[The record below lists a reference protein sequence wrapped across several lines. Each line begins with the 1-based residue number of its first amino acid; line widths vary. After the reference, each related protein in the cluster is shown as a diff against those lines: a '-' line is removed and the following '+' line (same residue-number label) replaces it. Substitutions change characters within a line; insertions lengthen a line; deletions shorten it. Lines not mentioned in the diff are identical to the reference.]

1 MEKKQKQPKPLPKRE
16 VLSPTKL
23 LVSIPATL
31 TSHMQHREKVVDA
44 IKAALGE
51 VPYTFDLPD
60 PNSLGGGFMVEAY
73 NKVADRVVAE
83 GFDYVL
89 IVESDV
95 VIPPNALSHLLEQNV
110 DVAVAVVPFHNYPKN
125 PALNKMY
132 KDIVCAGL
140 FLDPNDV
147 RPVTNGRLEDYKDK
161 VVTFKD
167 GLLVAGTGCI
177 LIKRCVFEQGIRFI
191 NNFSVA
197 SFDVYFWRDIRKA
210 GFSAAIDGYVVCEH
224 LGV

>member
-1 MEKKQKQPKPLPKRE
+1 
-16 VLSPTKL
+16 
-23 LVSIPATL
+23 
-31 TSHMQHREKVVDA
+31 MQHREKVVNA
-44 IKAALGE
+44 IKVALGE
-51 VPYTFDLPD
+51 IPYTFDLPD
-60 PNSLGGGFMVEAY
+60 PNSLGWGFVVDAY
-73 NKVADRVVAE
+73 NKIADRVAAE
-83 GFDYVL
+83 DFDYVL

-95 VIPPNALSHLLEQNV
+95 MIPPNTLPHLIEQNV
-110 DVAVAVVPFHNYPKN
+110 DVTVAVVPFHSYPKN
-125 PALNKMY
+125 PALNDMY
-132 KDIVCAGL
+132 KDIVCAGV
-140 FLDPNDV
+140 FLDPDDV
-147 RPVTNGRLEDYKDK
+147 RPVTNGKLEDYQDK
-161 VVTFKD
+161 VITFKH

>member
-1 MEKKQKQPKPLPKRE
+1 MEKKQKQSKSLPKPELP
-16 VLSPTKL
+16 SHPKL

-51 VPYTFDLPD
+51 DPYTFDLSE
-60 PNSLGGGFMVEAY
+60 PNSLGWDFVVDAY

-83 GFDYVL
+83 DFDYVL

-95 VIPPNALSHLLEQNV
+95 VVPKNAFSHLLEQNV
-110 DVAVAVVPFHNYPKN
+110 DVAVAVVPFHSYPKN
-125 PALNKMY
+125 PALNEMY
-132 KDIVCAGL
+132 KETVCAGV
-140 FLDPNDV
+140 FFDPNDV
-147 RPVTNGRLEDYKDK
+147 RPVTNGKLDEYKDK

-177 LIKRCVFEQGIRFI
+177 LIKRRVFEQEIRFI

-224 LGV
+224 LGD

>member
-1 MEKKQKQPKPLPKRE
+1 MEKKQKQTKSLPKRE
-16 VLSPTKL
+16 VPSNPKL

-31 TSHMQHREKVVDA
+31 TNHLQHREKVVDA

-51 VPYTFDLPD
+51 VPYIFDLSE
-60 PNSLGGGFMVEAY
+60 PNSLGWDFVVDAY

-95 VIPPNALSHLLEQNV
+95 VIPENAFSHLLEQNV
-110 DVAVAVVPFHNYPKN
+110 DVAVAVVPFHSYPKN
-125 PALNKMY
+125 PALNDMY
-132 KDIVCAGL
+132 KDIVCAGV
-140 FLDPNDV
+140 FLDPDDV
-147 RPVTNGRLEDYKDK
+147 RPVTNGKLDQYQEK

-167 GLLVAGTGCI
+167 GKLVAGTGCI
-177 LIKRCVFEQGIRFI
+177 LIKRSVFEGGIRFI

-210 GFSAAIDGYVVCEH
+210 GFSATIDGYVVCEH

>member
-16 VLSPTKL
+16 SLSYPKL

-31 TSHMQHREKVVDA
+31 TSHMQFRAQVVDA

-51 VPYTFDLPD
+51 VPYTFDLSE
-60 PNSLGGGFMVEAY
+60 PNSLGWGFVVDAY

-95 VIPPNALSHLLEQNV
+95 VIAPNALSHLLEQNV
-110 DVAVAVVPFHNYPKN
+110 DVAVAVVPFHSYPKN
-125 PALNKMY
+125 SALNKMY

-140 FLDPNDV
+140 FLDPDDL

-161 VVTFKD
+161 VVTFKE

-177 LIKRCVFEQGIRFI
+177 LIKRDIFERGIRFI

>member
-1 MEKKQKQPKPLPKRE
+1 MEKKQKQTKTRHTSEVPSKP
-16 VLSPTKL
+16 KL
-23 LVSIPATL
+23 LVSVPATL
-31 TSHMQHREKVVDA
+31 TSHMQFRPQVVEA
-44 IKAALGE
+44 IKTALGE
-51 VPYTFDLPD
+51 VPYTFDAPD
-60 PNSLGGGFMVEAY
+60 PNSLGWDFVVDAY

-95 VIPPNALSHLLEQNV
+95 VVPTNAFSHLLEQNV
-110 DVAVAVVPFHNYPKN
+110 DVAVAVVPFHSYPKN
-125 PALNKMY
+125 PALNDMY
-132 KDIVCAGL
+132 KDIVCAGI
-140 FLDPNDV
+140 FLDPDDV
-147 RPVTNGRLEDYKDK
+147 RPVTNGKLEEYRNK

-167 GLLVAGTGCI
+167 GRLVAGTGCI

>member
-1 MEKKQKQPKPLPKRE
+1 MEKKQKHPKQLPKPEAPN
-16 VLSPTKL
+16 PKL

-31 TSHMQHREKVVDA
+31 TSHMQFRPQVVDA

-51 VPYTFDLPD
+51 VPYTFDLSD
-60 PNSLGGGFMVEAY
+60 PNSLGWSFVVDAY

-95 VIPPNALSHLLEQNV
+95 VIPENAFTHLLEQNV
-110 DVAVAVVPFHNYPKN
+110 DVAVAVVPFHSYPKN
-125 PALNKMY
+125 PALNDMY
-132 KDIVCAGL
+132 KGIVCAGV
-140 FLDPNDV
+140 FLDPDEL
-147 RPVTNGRLEDYKDK
+147 RPVTNGKLDEYKNK

-167 GLLVAGTGCI
+167 GKLVAGTGCI
-177 LIKRCVFEQGIRFI
+177 LSKRCVFEQGIRFV

-210 GFSAAIDGYVVCEH
+210 GFSAAIDGHVVCEH

>member
-1 MEKKQKQPKPLPKRE
+1 MEKKQKQTKPHPKPEAP
-16 VLSPTKL
+16 SYPKL

-31 TSHMQHREKVVDA
+31 TNHLQHREKVVDA

-51 VPYTFDLPD
+51 VPYTLDLPD
-60 PNSLGGGFMVEAY
+60 PNSLGWDFVMEAY

-95 VIPPNALSHLLEQNV
+95 IIPKNAFSHLLEQNV
-110 DVAVAVVPFHNYPKN
+110 DVAVAVVPFHSYPKN
-125 PALNKMY
+125 PALNDMY
-132 KDIVCAGL
+132 KDIVCAGI
-140 FLDPNDV
+140 FLDPDDV
-147 RPVTNGRLEDYKDK
+147 RPVTNGKLEEYRNK

-167 GLLVAGTGCI
+167 GRLVAGTGCI

-197 SFDVYFWRDIRKA
+197 SFDVYFWRDISKA

>member
-16 VLSPTKL
+16 VLSNPKL

-31 TSHMQHREKVVDA
+31 TSHMQHREKVVNA
-44 IKAALGE
+44 IKVALGE
-51 VPYTFDLPD
+51 VPYIFDLQD
-60 PNSLGGGFMVEAY
+60 PNSLGWDFVVEAY

-89 IVESDV
+89 IVGSDV
-95 VIPPNALSHLLEQNV
+95 VVPKNALSHLLEQNV
-110 DVAVAVVPFHNYPKN
+110 DFAIAVVPFHSYPKN
-125 PALNKMY
+125 PALNDMY

-140 FLDPNDV
+140 FLDPNYV

-177 LIKRCVFEQGIRFI
+177 LIKKG
-191 NNFSVA
+191 
-197 SFDVYFWRDIRKA
+197 
-210 GFSAAIDGYVVCEH
+210 H
-224 LGV
+224 L

>member
-60 PNSLGGGFMVEAY
+60 PNSLGWDFVVEAY

-83 GFDYVL
+83 DFDYVL

-95 VIPPNALSHLLEQNV
+95 VIPENAFSHLLEQNV
-110 DVAVAVVPFHNYPKN
+110 DVAVAVVPFHSYPKN
-125 PALNKMY
+125 PALNEMY
-132 KDIVCAGL
+132 KEIVCAGV

-147 RPVTNGRLEDYKDK
+147 RPVTNGKLEEYRNK

-167 GLLVAGTGCI
+167 GRLVAGTGCI

-210 GFSAAIDGYVVCEH
+210 RFSAAIDGHVVCEH